1 MVWVCALVSTDRKTL
16 GELGKTM
23 APRFALALAPIPIE
37 PVLGSCVGSCVDGKF
52 CAKRPK
58 DTSAKVEQIKSL
70 SNFFEFFIEVS
81 NSN

>member
-16 GELGKTM
+16 GELGKPM
-23 APRFALALAPIPIE
+23 APRFAPLVPVPIE
-37 PVLGSCVGSCVDGKF
+37 PVLGSCVDGRF

-70 SNFFEFFIEVS
+70 CNFFEFFIEVS